1 MDETKEKMKTASMSI
16 SDQKKALKLILSDK
30 SILDEKHI
38 ISGNH
43 SEANVQHREADELSP
58 NSSGQPKDGNYQPLI
73 PPRPPKGEHK
83 DHSNYQCL
91 SPIDERVEDSVLFE
105 IESVDGEAGLDNKAK
120 NTYQSLV
127 NNEQK
132 ENAYQ
137 CLSPVEEC
145 DAHESMA
152 TQPGSESVEGQLHFD
167 KEAKNT
173 YQSLVNNEQKE
184 NAYQCLSPVEERDAH
199 ESMATQP
206 GSESVEGQL
215 HFDKETKTTYQSL
228 LNYDIERSADDYQ
241 TLTEFTQHQNIQLS
255 LP

>member
-1 MDETKEKMKTASMSI
+1 MDETKENMKTASMSI
-16 SDQKKALKLILSDK
+16 SDQKKALNLIFSEK
-30 SILDEKHI
+30 SITDENNI

-43 SEANVQHREADELSP
+43 LEANVQHREADRLSP

-91 SPIDERVEDSVLFE
+91 SPIDERIEDSVLFE
-105 IESVDGEAGLDNKAK
+105 TESVDGEAGLDNKAK

-127 NNEQK
+127 NKEQK

-137 CLSPVEEC
+137 YLSPVGEH

-152 TQPGSESVEGQLHFD
+152 TQQGSKSVEGQLHMH
-167 KEAKNT
+167 KEA
-173 YQSLVNNEQKE
+173 
-184 NAYQCLSPVEERDAH
+184 
-199 ESMATQP
+199 
-206 GSESVEGQL
+206 
-215 HFDKETKTTYQSL
+215 KTTYQSL

-241 TLTEFTQHQNIQLS
+241 TLITDFTQHQNIPLS
-255 LP
+255 FP

>member
-1 MDETKEKMKTASMSI
+1 MDETNEKMKTASMSI

-30 SILDEKHI
+30 SITDEKHI

-43 SEANVQHREADELSP
+43 SEANVQHREADRLSP

-91 SPIDERVEDSVLFE
+91 SPIDERVEGLVLFE
-105 IESVDGEAGLDNKAK
+105 IESVDGEAGLDN
-120 NTYQSLV
+120 
-127 NNEQK
+127 
-132 ENAYQ
+132 
-137 CLSPVEEC
+137 
-145 DAHESMA
+145 
-152 TQPGSESVEGQLHFD
+152 
-167 KEAKNT
+167 EAKNT
-173 YQSLVNNEQKE
+173 YQSLVNKEQKE

-199 ESMATQP
+199 ESMATQLE
-206 GSESVEGQL
+206 SESVEDHL
-215 HFDKETKTTYQSL
+215 HLEKETKTTYQSL

-241 TLTEFTQHQNIQLS
+241 ALTDFTQHQNIQLS